1 MCHCFKNEIR
11 RPTHDCQ
18 EKQDEQRINNSIF
31 FCAQLK
37 RLPRQRTE
45 NGPKLKL
52 ERDETLNLCPLTQLS
67 RLISHS
73 APQKKYGALIRAPF
87 FHVQSKTAE
96 QPGTLPAI
104 SPGQTETS
112 HFDFARITFRQR

>member
-11 RPTHDCQ
+11 GPAHDCQ

-37 RLPRQRTE
+37 RVPRQRTE

-52 ERDETLNLCPLTQLS
+52 ERDEP
-67 RLISHS
+67 
-73 APQKKYGALIRAPF
+73 
-87 FHVQSKTAE
+87 
-96 QPGTLPAI
+96 
-104 SPGQTETS
+104 
-112 HFDFARITFRQR
+112 